1 MLYLRSDATRGFSG
15 GYHYETGGM
24 TTTDPN
30 TTAAKRKWTSLDV
43 GTDIYRSDDAAAEW
57 ILRDFDIIVPQ
68 AGKVTA
74 S

>member
-1 MLYLRSDATRGFSG
+1 
-15 GYHYETGGM
+15 M